1 MRRSVTARHRA
12 SHVCGRLRSH
22 ECRNLGILCPVT
34 RNRLYLLAA
43 AAAAAIAVVAVVV
56 VVSASG
62 GSSSPTTT
70 AVVQPSGSG
79 SSIFAGVPQRGD
91 TLGRADAPATL
102 TVFEDPQCPYCRQW
116 NLDTLPTVVRDY
128 VKTGRVKIVY
138 RGIEIIGVNSVAGLR
153 AAYAAGM
160 QNKLW
165 NLVEALYE
173 RQGAEN
179 SDWIT
184 LAVIREAATSVHA
197 NAAKLIKDADSKAV
211 TAALNAAEK
220 ERQSYGINAT
230 PAFAIQRQL
239 GTLQPLQVT
248 SLEPDGFTTALTA
261 ALQ

>member
-1 MRRSVTARHRA
+1 M
-12 SHVCGRLRSH
+12 
-22 ECRNLGILCPVT
+22 P

-43 AAAAAIAVVAVVV
+43 AAAAAIVAVAVIVVVA
-56 VVSASG
+56 ASG

-70 AVVQPSGSG
+70 TAVPQTSSGTT
-79 SSIFAGVPQRGD
+79 SIFAGVPQRGD

-138 RGIEIIGVNSVAGLR
+138 RGIDIIGGNSIAGLR

-165 NLVEALYE
+165 NVVEELYQ

-179 SDWIT
+179 SGWIT

-197 NAAKLIKDADSKAV
+197 NGAKLIKDADSKAV
-211 TAALNAAEK
+211 TAALNAAEA
-220 ERQSYGINAT
+220 ERRSYGINAT
-230 PAFAIQRQL
+230 PTFAIQRQL
-239 GTLQPLQVT
+239 GALQQLRVA
-248 SLEPDGFTTALTA
+248 SLEPGEFSAALAA

>member
-1 MRRSVTARHRA
+1 MT
-12 SHVCGRLRSH
+12 GDP
-22 ECRNLGILCPVT
+22 GILCPMP

-43 AAAAAIAVVAVVV
+43 AAAAAIVAVAVIVVVA
-56 VVSASG
+56 ASG

-70 AVVQPSGSG
+70 TAVPQTSSGTA
-79 SSIFAGVPQRGD
+79 SIFAGVPQRGD

-138 RGIEIIGVNSVAGLR
+138 RGIEIIGGNSIAGLR

-165 NLVEALYE
+165 NLVEELYQ

-179 SDWIT
+179 SGWIT

-197 NAAKLIKDADSKAV
+197 NAAKLIKEADSKPV
-211 TAALNAAEK
+211 TAALNAAEA
-220 ERQSYGINAT
+220 ERRSYGISAT
-230 PAFAIQRQL
+230 PTFAIQRQL
-239 GTLQPLQVT
+239 GALQQLRVT
-248 SLEPDGFTTALTA
+248 SLEPGEFSAALAA